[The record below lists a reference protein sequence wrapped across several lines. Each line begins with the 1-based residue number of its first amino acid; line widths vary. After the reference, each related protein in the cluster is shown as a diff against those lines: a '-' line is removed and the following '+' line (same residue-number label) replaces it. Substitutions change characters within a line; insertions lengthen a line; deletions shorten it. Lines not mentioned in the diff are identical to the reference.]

1 MSSKTLR
8 LTIKRQFFD
17 LIAAGQK
24 KIEYRE
30 IKPHWITR
38 LDGGRKY
45 DEVFFLNGYRPDS
58 PTMRVQCLGISR
70 NCNYFEIH
78 LGKILDIK
86 N

>member
-30 IKPHWITR
+30 ITPYWISR
-38 LDGGRKY
+38 LEGRKY
-45 DEVFFLNGYRPDS
+45 DEVFFRNGYSASS
-58 PTMRVQCLGISR
+58 PVVRVECLGISR

-78 LGKILDIK
+78 LGEIIEIRQ
-86 N
+86 